1 MAGKEEIFGAV
12 GQSNSN
18 PANANRSAKADGA
31 CIGCVFKFKDEA
43 EAIKIAND
51 TPYGLA
57 ASVHSLDARLL
68 RRVVRKLK
76 AVSALSV
83 SLLLWQFS
91 SLAVK

>member
-1 MAGKEEIFGAV
+1 MHGIVNTDFAHA
-12 GQSNSN
+12 
-18 PANANRSAKADGA
+18 
-31 CIGCVFKFKDEA
+31 GCVFKFKNEA

-76 AVSALSV
+76 AVSMFAAL
-83 SLLLWQFS
+83 LHMD
-91 SLAVK
+91 AC